1 MTETSQVGPVK
12 TSPLW
17 KFLKWKTRALQ
28 PPPMD
33 IELTDISGANLHL
46 PESSSATRGN
56 ATGKHAVFDLDV
68 PFEDFANASNT
79 TEGGHAGDCA
89 DAYDLSLCRDGG
101 SASSDGGPGLTNAK
115 TVPQLSLSLLGVS
128 DSDEIDHQR
137 SIAGVHDAS
146 SSGDMENAMPSAPVL
161 SSKWRAAGVAVRS
174 SLRLQSQALQLRAQ
188 LDQLVDQAAI
198 EKDETPPSS
207 TDTDDEEMAALPPA
221 PANVEVASG
230 AKITKR
236 TSTVLMSDDG
246 EVYFQLSNGETSWDD
261 PEPQFD
267 VAESL
272 PEAVCIPEEGCWKV
286 DV

>member
-1 MTETSQVGPVK
+1 
-12 TSPLW
+12 
-17 KFLKWKTRALQ
+17 
-28 PPPMD
+28 
-33 IELTDISGANLHL
+33 
-46 PESSSATRGN
+46 
-56 ATGKHAVFDLDV
+56 
-68 PFEDFANASNT
+68 
-79 TEGGHAGDCA
+79 
-89 DAYDLSLCRDGG
+89 
-101 SASSDGGPGLTNAK
+101 
-115 TVPQLSLSLLGVS
+115 
-128 DSDEIDHQR
+128 
-137 SIAGVHDAS
+137 
-146 SSGDMENAMPSAPVL
+146 MENAMPSAPVL

-198 EKDETPPSS
+198 EDDETPPSS
-207 TDTDDEEMAALPPA
+207 TDTDDEEMAALPPADFYEEEMAALPPA

-272 PEAVCIPEEGCWKV
+272 PEAVWNKDEGCWKV